1 VQPQD
6 LLLTGLCA
14 LAITC
19 VLSTLYL
26 WRIYRRQNVPR
37 SQVFRMLIWACL
49 VISSVGI
56 YFTYAIIRR
65 FLGEPPLPALIA
77 TAFILALFTP
87 PPFFALQVWRLR
99 RRYNGTRPP
108 PFTEND

>member
-1 VQPQD
+1 VQPED
-6 LLLTGLCA
+6 LILLALIA

-19 VLSTLYL
+19 VVTTLYL
-26 WRIYRRQNVPR
+26 WRIYRRQQKPR
-37 SQVFRMLIWACL
+37 SQVFAMLIWACL

-56 YFTYAIIRR
+56 YFTFAIIRR
-65 FLGEPPLPALIA
+65 FLGEPPLPILIA
-77 TAFILALFTP
+77 TVAILALFTP

-99 RRYNGTRPP
+99 RRYNGARPP